1 MSWTK
6 KVLRINLTDRT
17 SAEEPLNM
25 EWAELYLGQRGLATK
40 YLAEEVD
47 PTVEPLA
54 PENKLYM
61 VTGPLTGTMASTGGR
76 YSCVTKSPLTNAL
89 ACSNSGGFFGNE
101 MKCAGWDMI
110 ILEGKASS
118 PVYINIANEKCE
130 ILPADEIWGKSVW
143 EADEWLHNKHQDP
156 QLRIAAIG
164 VPGENG
170 NLYSAIVNDLHR
182 AAGRSGV
189 GTVMGSKNVK
199 AVTLRGSKGVGNIK
213 DPKRFFAATQK
224 TKEIIA
230 NNEMAQGLG
239 ALGTNV
245 MMNHMNEVGALP
257 TRNWRDST
265 FEGAAKLSS
274 EAMMVPRESDGK
286 ANLTRPGACFACTI
300 ACGRISTIDPEHFTI
315 KNRDDL
321 HKHFKSN
328 SGGNEYEAAW
338 AFGVDTGVDDLDA
351 VTYANFVSNE
361 QAFDP
366 ISAGATIAAAMELYE
381 LGILTKED
389 TGGIELNFGNAEAM
403 VKCVELIGKHEG
415 FGKELAQSSLRF
427 CTKYGRPDLAIVV
440 KGQEFPAYDARAVQG
455 MGLGYATSNRGACHV
470 RGYTNGS
477 ETAGIPFKTDP
488 LATEG
493 KAELLMAF
501 QDTTSIFDSA
511 GICTFSS
518 FAQGVEEVADQ
529 LDAACEGDW
538 TAEKLMLLG
547 ERVWNMEREFNN
559 SAGFT
564 AADDTLPPRLLEE
577 PIKEGPAKGHVC
589 ELDKMLPNYYE
600 IRGWNTDGTLTDAT
614 RKRLSLPL

>member
-1 MSWTK
+1 MSWTRQ
-6 KVLRINLTDRT
+6 VLRINLTDRT
-17 SAEEPLNM
+17 SASEPLNM

-40 YLAEEVD
+40 YLTEEVD
-47 PTVEPLA
+47 PMVEPLA
-54 PENKLYM
+54 PENSLYM

-76 YSCVTKSPLTNAL
+76 YSCVTKSPLTNAI

-110 ILEGKASS
+110 IIEGKASS
-118 PVYINIANEKCE
+118 PVYISIVNETCE

-143 EADEWLHNKHQDP
+143 EADEWLHAKTQDP

-199 AVTLRGSKGVGNIK
+199 AVTLRGTKGVGNIK
-213 DPKRFFAATQK
+213 DPKRFFTATQK
-224 TKEIIA
+224 TKDIIA

-257 TRNWRDST
+257 TRNWQDST

-274 EAMMVPRESDGK
+274 EAMMVPRASDGK

-315 KNRDDL
+315 KNRDDV
-321 HKHFKSN
+321 HKYFKSN

-351 VTYANFVSNE
+351 VTYANFISNE

-366 ISAGATIAAAMELYE
+366 ISAGATIAAAMELFE

-389 TGGIELNFGNAEAM
+389 TGGIELTFGNAEAM
-403 VKCVELIGKHEG
+403 VECVELIAKHEG

-529 LDAACEGDW
+529 LDAACEGNW
-538 TAEKLMLLG
+538 TAERLMLLG

-559 SAGFT
+559 QAGFT

-589 ELDKMLPNYYE
+589 ELDKMLPNYYKV
-600 IRGWNTDGTLTDAT
+600 RGWNTDGTLTDET

>member
-40 YLAEEVD
+40 YLTEEVD

-600 IRGWNTDGTLTDAT
+600 IRGWNTDGTL
-614 RKRLSLPL
+614 

>member
-1 MSWTK
+1 MSWTRQ
-6 KVLRINLTDRT
+6 VLRINLTDRT
-17 SAEEPLNM
+17 SASEPLNM

-40 YLAEEVD
+40 YLTEEVD
-47 PTVEPLA
+47 PMVDPLA
-54 PENKLYM
+54 PENSLYM

-110 ILEGKASS
+110 IIEGKASS
-118 PVYINIANEKCE
+118 PVYISIVNETCE

-143 EADEWLHNKHQDP
+143 EADEWLHTKTQDP

-199 AVTLRGSKGVGNIK
+199 AVTLRGTKGVGNIK
-213 DPKRFFAATQK
+213 DPKRFFTATQK
-224 TKEIIA
+224 TKDIIA

-315 KNRDDL
+315 KNRDDV
-321 HKHFKSN
+321 HKYFKSN

-351 VTYANFVSNE
+351 VTYANFISNE

-366 ISAGATIAAAMELYE
+366 ISAGATIAAAMELFE

-389 TGGIELNFGNAEAM
+389 TGGIELTFGNAEAM
-403 VKCVELIGKHEG
+403 VKCVELIAKHEG

-529 LDAACEGDW
+529 LDSACEGNW
-538 TAEKLMLLG
+538 TAERLMLLG

-600 IRGWNTDGTLTDAT
+600 VRGWNTDGTLTDET

>member
-17 SAEEPLNM
+17 SASEPLNM
-25 EWAELYLGQRGLATK
+25 EWADLYLGQRGLATK
-40 YLAEEVD
+40 YLTEEVSPD
-47 PTVEPLA
+47 TEALSPANT
-54 PENKLYM
+54 LYM

-76 YSCVTKSPLTNAL
+76 YSCVTISPLTNAL

-101 MKCAGWDMI
+101 MKCAGWDMV

-118 PVYINIANEKCE
+118 PVYISIVDEKCE

-143 EADEWLHNKHQDP
+143 EADEWLHKKHQDP

-164 VPGENG
+164 VPGEKG

-189 GTVMGSKNVK
+189 GTVLGSKNVK
-199 AVTLRGSKGVGNIK
+199 AVTLRGTKGVGNIK
-213 DPKRFFAATQK
+213 DPKRFFEATNK
-224 TKEIIA
+224 AKKIIA
-230 NNEMAQGLG
+230 ENELVGGLT

-257 TRNWRDST
+257 ARNWQDSI
-265 FEGAAKLSS
+265 FENAPKLSS
-274 EAMMVPRESDGK
+274 EAMAVPRKSDGK
-286 ANLTRPGACFACTI
+286 PNLTRNAGCFACTI
-300 ACGRISTIDPEHFTI
+300 SCGRISTIDPEHFSI
-315 KNRDDL
+315 KNRDDI
-321 HKHFKSN
+321 HKYFKGN

-338 AFGVDTGVDDLDA
+338 ALGCDTGVDDLDA
-351 VTYANFVSNE
+351 VTYANFVCNE
-361 QAFDP
+361 QAMDP
-366 ISAGATIAAAMELYE
+366 ISAGATIAAAMELFE

-389 TGGIELNFGNAEAM
+389 TGGIELTFGNAEAM
-403 VKCVELIGKHEG
+403 VECIELISKHEG
-415 FGKELAQSSLRF
+415 FGIELAQSSLRF

-440 KGQEFPAYDARAVQG
+440 KGQEFPAYDARAVKG

-501 QDTTSIFDSA
+501 QDVTSVFDSA

-518 FAQGVEEVADQ
+518 FAQGLEEVAEQ

-538 TAEKLMLLG
+538 TAEKLGLVG
-547 ERVWNMEREFNN
+547 ERVWNMERDYNN
-559 SAGFT
+559 RLGFT
-564 AADDTLPPRLLEE
+564 AADDTLPPRLLKE
-577 PIKEGPAKGHVC
+577 PIKAGPAKGHVC
-589 ELDKMLPNYYE
+589 ELDKMLPEYYD
-600 IRGWNTDGTLTDAT
+600 IRGWNQDGTLKAETKT
-614 RKRLSLPL
+614 RLSLP

>member
-40 YLAEEVD
+40 YLTEEVD

-89 ACSNSGGFFGNE
+89 ACSNSGDFFGNE

>member
-1 MSWTK
+1 MSWTRQ
-6 KVLRINLTDRT
+6 VLRINLTDRT
-17 SAEEPLNM
+17 SASEPLNM

-40 YLAEEVD
+40 YLTEEVD
-47 PTVEPLA
+47 PMVDPLA
-54 PENKLYM
+54 PENSLYM

-110 ILEGKASS
+110 IIEGKASS
-118 PVYINIANEKCE
+118 PVYISIVNETCE

-143 EADEWLHNKHQDP
+143 EADEWLHTKTQDP

-199 AVTLRGSKGVGNIK
+199 AVTLRGTKGVGNIK
-213 DPKRFFAATQK
+213 DPKRFFTATQK
-224 TKEIIA
+224 TKDIIA

-351 VTYANFVSNE
+351 VTYANFISNE

-366 ISAGATIAAAMELYE
+366 ISAGATIAAAMELFE

-389 TGGIELNFGNAEAM
+389 TDGIELTFGNAEAM
-403 VKCVELIGKHEG
+403 VKCVELIAKHEG

-529 LDAACEGDW
+529 LDSACEGNW
-538 TAEKLMLLG
+538 TAERLMLLG

-600 IRGWNTDGTLTDAT
+600 VRGWNTDGTLTDAT

>member
-40 YLAEEVD
+40 YLTEEVD